1 MEETKAACR
10 TCEGPTLD
18 CVPHHHP
25 MISNMSITTIH
36 RAGHSA
42 HDQLHPSNIV
52 SKMVFAPFKA
62 RANLGVVGA
71 TVPSYAC
78 LAPYPTKAVVASLHA
93 ADVAAGCKGNQ
104 KRAGL
109 QRRKQLVPGT
119 LPPCCKV
126 RALADAVSR
135 TPGVL
140 ESNLGD
146 HSSGQLPV
154 IHHRMPSPAT

>member
-1 MEETKAACR
+1 MPYR
-10 TCEGPTLD
+10 LSYCEGPTLD
-18 CVPHHHP
+18 CVPHHYP
-25 MISNMSITTIH
+25 MINNMSISTIH

-42 HDQLHPSNIV
+42 HDQLHPSPLV
-52 SKMVFAPFKA
+52 SKVVFAPFKA

-78 LAPYPTKAVVASLHA
+78 PAPTRGSSGFTPAAVHA
-93 ADVAAGCKGNQ
+93 ADEAAGCKGNQ

-109 QRRKQLVPGT
+109 PRRKQLVPGT

-146 HSSGQLPV
+146 HSSGQLPLF
-154 IHHRMPSPAT
+154 HHRMPSPAT